1 MRGARKKNPAERKR
15 LRLKKSNEIV
25 MSQVLEENP
34 VSFTPNAL
42 EELKNVMAAATG
54 QENKLRIGVKG
65 GGCSGLSYVLGVDQK
80 NDEDMEY
87 QIQGLPVIMNKS
99 HAIYL
104 LGMQIDYG
112 DGLNARGF
120 IFENPNASSTCGCG
134 TSFAV

>member
-1 MRGARKKNPAERKR
+1 MPLPQKKNNKV
-15 LRLKKSNEIV
+15 V
-25 MSQVLEENP
+25 MSQILEENP
-34 VSFTPNAL
+34 VSFTSNAL
-42 EELKNVMAAATG
+42 EELKKVLAAAQ

-65 GGCSGLSYVLGVDQK
+65 GGCSGLSYVLGLDNK
-80 NDEDMEY
+80 NDDDMEY
-87 QIQGLPVIMNKS
+87 EIQDLPIIMNKA

-112 DGLNARGF
+112 NGLNARGF